1 MATKFWQQKG
11 SLDARRKVPRPPL
24 PIEDPEHP
32 RHDKKDRERPN
43 DQRLY
48 AFLGNWAPIP
58 PFKPTGMPGLTQRW
72 AICLHLTGKLPPKV
86 KRYRDYPAALREV
99 RRSLVESPP
108 SYREMAA
115 LMPDTASKGTAKD
128 RLRRG
133 LEKLGYSLST
143 SARFRQD
150 VKRLLA
156 EENLRVWGP
165 AVAELARMLGLLPIV
180 EDLLPSSQ

>member
-11 SLDARRKVPRPPL
+11 SLDARRKLPRPPL

-32 RHDKKDRERPN
+32 RHDKKERERPN

-48 AFLGNWAPIP
+48 PFPGNWVPSP
-58 PFKPTGMPGLTQRW
+58 PFRPTGVPGLAQRW
-72 AICLHLTGKLPPKV
+72 AICLYLTGKMPPSV
-86 KRYRDYPAALREV
+86 ERYRDYPAALREV
-99 RRSLVESPP
+99 RRSLLDSPL
-108 SYREMAA
+108 SYREIAE
-115 LMPDTASKGTAKD
+115 LMPDTDSKLTAKD

-143 SARFRQD
+143 RDLFRQE
-150 VKRLLA
+150 VERLLA
-156 EENLRVWGP
+156 EENLRVFGP
-165 AVAELARMLGLLPIV
+165 AVAEVARMLGLLAIV